1 MPMTSRGA
9 VRTSVPA
16 DVPVDV
22 PAVVQVTRAA
32 DLRNDR
38 AVLLRL
44 TVVVCAG
51 YAIGAS
57 LQSAYVYS
65 RLIPGWDAIT
75 IWQRLAANA
84 VAVLALAATLAG
96 LRAWRATRLWQM
108 LIAATGASIVATA
121 TRLTVQLAFGVYDH
135 PDLETRQAELAS
147 GFCIAIISAL
157 IGYWGLIARRRS
169 RSTTRAAERDTVLVE
184 LAVQALEQEEI
195 RVRREVAEGLHGTL
209 QQKLV
214 LVDARLGSVLSH
226 VGSGLDDADRDA
238 LAWVRAELDQARQ
251 IDVREMSRLLYPDR
265 LELGLVP
272 AVRALLGRLPA
283 SIATHLE
290 VEDAVREIDD
300 PCGSH
305 LTQSERL
312 LAVRV
317 VEEGVTNALKH
328 GPASAVRVELGL
340 DGERLVV
347 AVENDGDLFDP
358 SSAGAASGTARL
370 RQRLALVGGTVDLQ
384 PGRVRGARL
393 EARMPLGVHD
403 A

>member
-1 MPMTSRGA
+1 MTTTGREQAS
-9 VRTSVPA
+9 TSAPTE
-16 DVPVDV
+16 
-22 PAVVQVTRAA
+22 PAVVQAGRVA

-38 AVLLRL
+38 LVLLRV
-44 TVVVCAG
+44 TVVVATG

-65 RLIPGWDAIT
+65 RLIPGWDAVT
-75 IWQRLAANA
+75 VWQRLAANA
-84 VAVLALAATLAG
+84 VAVLALVATLAG
-96 LRAWRATRLWQM
+96 LRAWRATKIWQM
-108 LIAATGASIVATA
+108 LLAAVGGSIVATA
-121 TRLTVQLAFGVYDH
+121 TRLTVQVAIGVYAH

-147 GFCIAIISAL
+147 GFAIAIISAS
-157 IGYWGLIARRRS
+157 IGYWGLVSRRRS
-169 RSTTRAAERDTVLVE
+169 RARTRAAERDAVLVE
-184 LAVQALEQEEI
+184 LAVRALEQEEI

-214 LVDARLGSVLSH
+214 LVDARLGSVLAH
-226 VGSGLDDADRDA
+226 GGTALDDADREA

-283 SIATHLE
+283 SIATQLE
-290 VEDAVREIDD
+290 VTDAVREVDD
-300 PCGSH
+300 PCGQH
-305 LTQSERL
+305 LTLSERL

-328 GPASAVRVELGL
+328 GPASSVRVDLAI
-340 DGERLVV
+340 DGEDLVV
-347 AVENDGDLFDP
+347 AVENDGETYDP
-358 SSAGAASGTARL
+358 SSAGAASGTARIGH
-370 RQRLALVGGTVDLQ
+370 RLALVGGSVALR
-384 PGRVRGARL
+384 PGAVRGARL
-393 EARMPLGVHD
+393 EARMPLGAHG

>member
-1 MPMTSRGA
+1 MTTTSRGPAPANAPASEPAA
-9 VRTSVPA
+9 VHA
-16 DVPVDV
+16 
-22 PAVVQVTRAA
+22 ARAA

-38 AVLLRL
+38 LVLLRL
-44 TVVVCAG
+44 TVVVATG
-51 YAIGAS
+51 YALGAS

-65 RLIPGWDAIT
+65 RLIPGWDAVT

-84 VAVLALAATLAG
+84 VAVLALAATLAA
-96 LRAWRATRLWQM
+96 LRAWRATKAWQM
-108 LIAATGASIVATA
+108 LLAAVGGSIVATA
-121 TRLTVQLAFGVYDH
+121 ARLTVQVAFGVYAN

-157 IGYWGLIARRRS
+157 IGYWGLVSRRRS
-169 RSTTRAAERDTVLVE
+169 RARTRAAERDAVLIE

-226 VGSGLDDADRDA
+226 LDTGLDDADREA

-290 VEDAVREIDD
+290 VTDAVREVDD

-305 LTQSERL
+305 LTVSERL

-328 GPASAVRVELGL
+328 GPASSVRVDLAL

-347 AVENDGDLFDP
+347 AVENDGDLYDP
-358 SSAGAASGTARL
+358 SSAGAESGTARL
-370 RQRLALVGGTVDLQ
+370 RQRLALVGGSVDLR

-393 EARMPLGVHD
+393 EARMPLGAHG